1 MMEKAVEQIQ
11 NSISGLKEMECA
23 LLGNIYRCR
32 DRIPKENRQNIEQIA
47 RKIKAKSMSALAKCD
62 IIKKGVQDTHKENND
77 LKRKILELEKQNKQQ
92 SREIA
97 LLNDEL
103 KMKEEE
109 HLKTKAALRTS
120 EDVLS
125 DIISESF
132 RDEFSNDEEE
142 EKGQARKRQRVTD
155 VKDETMN

>member
-1 MMEKAVEQIQ
+1 
-11 NSISGLKEMECA
+11 
-23 LLGNIYRCR
+23 
-32 DRIPKENRQNIEQIA
+32 
-47 RKIKAKSMSALAKCD
+47 MSALAKCD

-92 SREIA
+92 SREID

-103 KMKEEE
+103 KIKEE
-109 HLKTKAALRTS
+109 HIKTKAALRSS

-142 EKGQARKRQRVTD
+142 EKGQAHKKQRVTD